1 MFIFSD
7 PFHRIVF
14 DGDAGGGQGG
24 SGDGGGD
31 GQGAGDGGQGGSGGQ
46 GGGGGGEQTVPYE
59 RFSQVNQQLRDAQ
72 ALAERLQNEAT
83 QRQRQGLSELDQIK
97 AQLADEQAKVSTLEQ
112 ERDSARGEVTNLTR
126 GGWVRS
132 AASAAGFHDAED
144 AIARID
150 LGEIKTE
157 AAAKREVEALAERAK
172 HLVRQPDDGK
182 PPASGDLLQQVLDR
196 GRPASE
202 GDKNNDKALIPPDQF
217 NALKT
222 DQLVALQETD
232 PELYRRSLA
241 AAAK

>member
-1 MFIFSD
+1 VFIFRWPQMAYRPDEPPAGPPAPAATPPAPTPPPAD
-7 PFHRIVF
+7 PPQ
-14 DGDAGGGQGG
+14 A
-24 SGDGGGD
+24 
-31 GQGAGDGGQGGSGGQ
+31 
-46 GGGGGGEQTVPYE
+46 VPYE
-59 RFSQVNQQLRDAQ
+59 RFSEVNTQLKEARE
-72 ALAERLQNEAT
+72 LAERLQAEAT

-97 AQLADEQAKVSTLEQ
+97 AQLADEQAARATLEQ
-112 ERDSARGEVTNLTR
+112 ERDAARGEVTNLTR

-150 LGEIKTE
+150 LAEIKTE

-172 HLVRQPDDGK
+172 HLIKPADDGK
-182 PPASGDLLQQVLDR
+182 PSTDLLQQVLDR
-196 GRPASE
+196 GRPAGE
-202 GDKNNDKALIPPDQF
+202 GDKSDDKAVIPPDQF

-222 DQLVALQETD
+222 DQLVALQESD